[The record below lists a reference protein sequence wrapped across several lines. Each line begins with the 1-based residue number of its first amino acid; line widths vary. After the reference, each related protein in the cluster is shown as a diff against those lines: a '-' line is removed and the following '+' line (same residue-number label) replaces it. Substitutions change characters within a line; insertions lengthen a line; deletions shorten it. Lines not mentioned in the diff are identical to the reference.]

1 MSSLHEDAQPVYLD
15 TELAIS
21 QIGDA
26 AMLPAMLGMLVES
39 LTKDIPM
46 ISEVLAQGDVVSAN
60 RLLHPLKGFL
70 PIFCGPVLCADVGR
84 VEALSKNGDCDA
96 VAPAYAQLR
105 PKLEL
110 LLAEVAHFLN
120 ANSGTH

>member
-70 PIFCGPVLCADVGR
+70 PIFVVRSCAQMWAVLR
-84 VEALSKNGDCDA
+84 H
-96 VAPAYAQLR
+96 
-105 PKLEL
+105 
-110 LLAEVAHFLN
+110 LAKTATVMQ
-120 ANSGTH
+120 